1 MVESFYTYLHGPRT
15 FWGGSGRTSITNN
28 FYGGNLMPSYSCM
41 TPLFNF
47 GFGGCGCNKT
57 MNNLLGFM
65 ALNQMIN
72 NLPFQYSQKSQE
84 GAGGS
89 AQNLLSQNSQNL
101 LNMQNM
107 MDKLGF
113 TSANGYSVAQNA
125 DGSLLFTYNK
135 DGKTIVASSLPE
147 LMGKVNN
154 TSTQSEQ
161 ASDNTSLEDSL
172 AVHKPDKADNDNDD
186 DKVDNDADN
195 ASEAPA
201 TEEDAATPTDSDT
214 PTTPDKA
221 KKKASHHHMPNL
233 AGQKIGGK
241 ELEWKGYNKINSNTD
256 VGKYIKSN
264 IKNGTTLDRLVNV
277 MLPRATKEER
287 AKYKQWIINGNP
299 NGIKDGKVA
308 DVNKLDLPV
317 YKTTSKA
324 TKITSSSKKI
334 GIVTG
339 EKITYYNNSKNSI
352 SKASGSWT
360 KNSDT
365 DAIFRIDGNDYKLH
379 GVGDYWDA
387 FDYWD
392 ITNQRSSYQNN
403 SSILIDKKTGKFLPN
418 NEILAKRKGF
428 KLNGSGTLNGAT
440 IVLENGKVVLKQGN
454 KTLGL
459 MDDVMLGNVKIK

>member
-65 ALNQMIN
+65 VLNQMIN
-72 NLPFQYSQKSQE
+72 NLPFQYSQESQE

-221 KKKASHHHMPNL
+221 KKKTSRHHMPNL

-317 YKTTSKA
+317 YKTQSANTGH
-324 TKITSSSKKI
+324 TKTVKGQNGCLVKYSSD
-334 GIVTG
+334 GTP
-339 EKITYYNNSKNSI
+339 TYYINNAKVSETEFMDKDPQTYFKTKKSYKRDELVAAITKYNSTIGGNKLKYI
-352 SKASGSWT
+352 SIIST
-360 KNSDT
+360 KNQNIIIK
-365 DAIFRIDGNDYKLH
+365 ADYKGNSLS
-379 GVGDYWDA
+379 GYYSNTVEFPDSK
-387 FDYWD
+387 
-392 ITNQRSSYQNN
+392 TNQTINRKMENIYKE
-403 SSILIDKKTGKFLPN
+403 LIDKYD
-418 NEILAKRKGF
+418 
-428 KLNGSGTLNGAT
+428 SHWC
-440 IVLENGKVVLKQGN
+440 
-454 KTLGL
+454 
-459 MDDVMLGNVKIK
+459 

>member
-65 ALNQMIN
+65 VLNQMIN
-72 NLPFQYSQKSQE
+72 NLPFQYSQESQE

-89 AQNLLSQNSQNL
+89 DQNLLSQNSQNL

-201 TEEDAATPTDSDT
+201 TEKDEATPTDSDT
-214 PTTPDKA
+214 PTTPDKT
-221 KKKASHHHMPNL
+221 KRKTSRHHMPNL

-241 ELEWKGYNKINSNTD
+241 ELEWKGYNKIDSNTD
-256 VGKYIKSN
+256 VGKYIKNN

-287 AKYKQWIINGNP
+287 AKYKQWIIDGNP
-299 NGIKDGKVA
+299 NGIKDGKVV

-317 YKTTSKA
+317 YKTQSANTGH
-324 TKITSSSKKI
+324 TKTVKGQNGCLVKYSSDGTPTYYINNTKVSETEFMDKDPQTYFKTKKSYKRDELVAAITKYNSTIGGNKLKNIFITS
-334 GIVTG
+334 T
-339 EKITYYNNSKNSI
+339 NNQNI
-352 SKASGSWT
+352 IIKA
-360 KNSDT
+360 
-365 DAIFRIDGNDYKLH
+365 DYKGNGLS
-379 GVGDYWDA
+379 GYYSNTVEFPDSK
-387 FDYWD
+387 
-392 ITNQRSSYQNN
+392 TNQTINRKMENIYKE
-403 SSILIDKKTGKFLPN
+403 LIDKYD
-418 NEILAKRKGF
+418 
-428 KLNGSGTLNGAT
+428 SHWC
-440 IVLENGKVVLKQGN
+440 
-454 KTLGL
+454 
-459 MDDVMLGNVKIK
+459 

>member
-1 MVESFYTYLHGPRT
+1 MCNNMMLQFIMAMQQMQMPY
-15 FWGGSGRTSITNN
+15 WGGVSRNKQAFPSSSIMPNYYNLASYPPYYSFGNTS
-28 FYGGNLMPSYSCM
+28 
-41 TPLFNF
+41 
-47 GFGGCGCNKT
+47 
-57 MNNLLGFM
+57 
-65 ALNQMIN
+65 A
-72 NLPFQYSQKSQE
+72 E
-84 GAGGS
+84 GAGGADTS
-89 AQNLLSQNSQNL
+89 SNLTS
-101 LNMQNM
+101 MQNM

-125 DGSLLFTYNK
+125 NGTLQFTYNK
-135 DGKTIVASSLPE
+135 DGKTYIANSLPD
-147 LMGKVNN
+147 LMNQVN
-154 TSTQSEQ
+154 SKEEEKESK
-161 ASDNTSLEDSL
+161 SLEDSL
-172 AVHKPDKADNDNDD
+172 VVHEADPEDATDPEKAPDADDPDNDVTDPDNDD
-186 DKVDNDADN
+186 TAHK
-195 ASEAPA
+195 A
-201 TEEDAATPTDSDT
+201 TEKHFS
-214 PTTPDKA
+214 KA
-221 KKKASHHHMPNL
+221 DLSQETIN
-233 AGQKIGGK
+233 GK
-241 ELEWKGYNKINSNTD
+241 HLEWKNYNSTSNYVKGHVKKGMSVD
-256 VGKYIKSN
+256 N
-264 IKNGTTLDRLVNV
+264 LVKV
-277 MLPRATKEER
+277 MLPKVTDKTILD
-287 AKYKQWIINGNP
+287 KYKQWVIDCNP
-299 NGIKDGKVA
+299 NGIVDDKVE
-308 DVNKLDLPV
+308 DLNKLDLPV

-352 SKASGSWT
+352 SKASGGWT